1 MKIRACASATF
12 AVATVVLAF
21 AGSAGSADPASPKA
35 LTVPGELIVGF
46 EPTVSDAQASAAV
59 QSVGA
64 KEKKRLRPLKARLVS
79 VEPGDTE
86 AAKKKLIN
94 DPHVAYVEPNYV
106 VKALA
111 VPNDPGFGQLWGLRN
126 TGQVVQGVAGTPDA
140 DIDAD
145 EAWDVVTGST
155 STEVAVIDTGVDF
168 GHVDLGASQTDS
180 PLLWINQGENC
191 AGCRTDGIDNDG
203 NGYVDDY
210 RGWDFVNGDNNPFDD
225 NGHGTHVAGTIG
237 ALGSNG
243 TGVTGVNWQ
252 TKVMP
257 LKFLDWFGSGTI
269 ADAVSAILYAAGK
282 GADVMSNSWGGGGYS
297 QTLANAIATADQSG
311 SLFVAAAGN
320 DGTNNDVTPF
330 YPAGHESANV
340 VSVAATNSND
350 QLASFSNYG
359 AKTVDLGA
367 PGVSVYSTVPGNQ
380 YDWYDGTSMATPHVS
395 GVAAL
400 VKAADPSATGV
411 GLRALLF
418 GTVDPLA
425 ALAGKSVT
433 GGRLNAAKAVKC
445 SQTPQLLLEAPRPG
459 FQTSV
464 GEGFAVR
471 VIGTNCAHP
480 GGATVTAKVNGS
492 PLPLTPRGDG
502 LYTGVFTPAQAGS
515 LVVQVTTAVG
525 QLSKTVTASGNAV
538 ENYVPSDGPYAWVDA
553 TAGGTKL
560 TLGDDE
566 AASVPIPFPFTFY
579 GTSFSSVKVSS
590 NALLVF
596 GADPATAY
604 DNRPLPDPM
613 TPNRILAPLWDDLN
627 PLNGGGIWH
636 RTVGTAPN
644 RRFVVAWVGVPHYL
658 AVSHKVTLE
667 AILEEGTNGIVF
679 QYQDV
684 SSGDPTLDYGADASV
699 GMEDAAG
706 AIGRQFLYKDPLLA
720 SYESSKSL
728 RFTWSAGG
736 GPDVTPPA
744 APTSLMATP
753 GNRQV
758 SLDWADN
765 SEPDLAGYRV
775 YRLNGGNWSL
785 VGSPVASTFTDTG
798 LVNGTAYTYR
808 VTAVDTASPPNES
821 APSSQVTA
829 TPAQT
834 LTAVYQPAGYTI
846 LSGSVYSG
854 RGALSRLFTD
864 DGSRLEIKA
873 ASGVTKVSS
882 FYAFATIAAGQ
893 LATLERLQVDYNGNA
908 TGNNTNVSLRV
919 WNWSTSAWVTI
930 DGPVQGA
937 TTDRSATWSTPS
949 PAAYVSPSGEVRVN
963 VRGTRPTSF
972 RLRTDLIRFTID
984 Y

>member
-1 MKIRACASATF
+1 MRIRALASATF
-12 AVATVVLAF
+12 VIATAVLAF
-21 AGSAGSADPASPKA
+21 AGSAGSADPVSQLA
-35 LTVPGELIVGF
+35 VPGELIVGF
-46 EPTVSDAQASAAV
+46 EATVSDAQASAAV
-59 QSVGA
+59 SSVGA
-64 KEKKRLRPLKARLVS
+64 KDKKRFRPLKARLVS
-79 VEPGDTE
+79 VEPGKAE
-86 AAKKKLIN
+86 AAMKKLVN
-94 DPHVAYVEPNYV
+94 DPRVAYVEPNYV

-111 VPNDPGFGQLWGLRN
+111 LPSDPSFGQLWGLRN

-145 EAWDVVTGST
+145 EAWDVTTGST

-168 GHVDLGASQTDS
+168 GHVDLGNSETGS
-180 PLLWINQGENC
+180 PLLWINPGENC
-191 AGCRTDGIDNDG
+191 SGCRTDGVDNDG

-243 TGVTGVNWQ
+243 VGVTGVNWQ
-252 TKVMP
+252 TSVMP
-257 LKFLDWFGSGTI
+257 LKFLDWFGSGTT
-269 ADAVSAILYAAGK
+269 ADAISAILYAAAK

-297 QTLANAIATADQSG
+297 QALANAIATADLAG

-320 DGTNNDVTPF
+320 NGANNDAAPF
-330 YPAGHESANV
+330 YPAGYEAANV
-340 VSVAATNSND
+340 VSVAATNSKD

-367 PGVSVYSTVPGNQ
+367 PGVSIYSTIPGNQ
-380 YDWYDGTSMATPHVS
+380 YDWFDGTSMATPHVS

-400 VKAADPSATGV
+400 VKAADPAATGA

-418 GTVDPLA
+418 GTVDPIA

-459 FQTSV
+459 FRVSV
-464 GEGFAVR
+464 GEPFAVR
-471 VIGTNCAHP
+471 AIGTNCAHP
-480 GGATVTAKVNGS
+480 SGATVTAEVNGAPMS
-492 PLPLTPRGDG
+492 LTPRGDG
-502 LYTGVFTPAQAGS
+502 LYTGVYAPTQTGALTVEISA
-515 LVVQVTTAVG
+515 AVG
-525 QLSKTVTASGNAV
+525 PLSKSATVSGSAV
-538 ENYVPSDGPYAWVDA
+538 ENYVPSDGPYEWVDA

-566 AASVPIPFPFTFY
+566 AASVTIPFSFTFY

-590 NALLVF
+590 NAMLVF
-596 GADPATAY
+596 GANPATAY

-613 TPNRILAPLWDDLN
+613 TPNRILAPLWDDLS
-627 PLNGGGIWH
+627 PPNGGGIWY

-720 SYESSKSL
+720 SYEGSKSL
-728 RFTWSAGG
+728 RFTWSGG
-736 GPDVTPPA
+736 SPDLTPPG
-744 APTSLMATP
+744 APGSLTAMP
-753 GNRQV
+753 GNKV
-758 SLDWADN
+758 VVLDWADN

-775 YRLNGGNWSL
+775 YRRNGGSWTL
-785 VGSPVASTFTDTG
+785 VGSPVASSFTDTG

-808 VTAVDTASPPNES
+808 VTAVDAASPPNEG
-821 APSSQVTA
+821 APSSEVTA
-829 TPAQT
+829 TPADT
-834 LTAVYQPAGYTI
+834 PTAVYQPAGYTI

-873 ASGVTKVSS
+873 KSGVTKVSS

-893 LATLERLQVDYNGNA
+893 LATLKRLQIDYNGNA
-908 TGNNTNVSLRV
+908 TGNDTNVSLRV
-919 WNWSTSAWVTI
+919 WNWSTAAWVTI

-937 TTDRSATWSTPS
+937 TADRSATWSSSS

-963 VRGTRPTSF
+963 VHGTRPTSL
-972 RLRTDLIRFTID
+972 RVRTDLIRFTID